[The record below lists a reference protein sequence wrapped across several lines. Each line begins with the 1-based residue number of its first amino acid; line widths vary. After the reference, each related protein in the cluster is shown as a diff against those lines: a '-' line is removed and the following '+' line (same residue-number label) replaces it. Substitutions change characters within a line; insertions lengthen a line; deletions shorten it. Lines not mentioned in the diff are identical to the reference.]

1 MHTGQ
6 NFSFKEVVVWT
17 KHDIGIYTIVATIPT
32 VAYEIFD
39 CQWLA
44 LPWLPIALLGTA
56 LAIII
61 GFQNNATYDRLW
73 EARKIYGAI
82 VNSSR
87 IWGML
92 VKTYI
97 TNQYIQQPLS
107 ESELETVH
115 RRLIY
120 RHIAWLTALRH
131 QLRQPREWETMNKK
145 FNIEH
150 KRLFVVSEHETK
162 LEDDIT
168 PYLSATD
175 KAYILGKKNRAMHI
189 IDIQSKEL
197 EALFNQGL
205 IENFSHIALQKIL
218 SDLHEHQG
226 KCERIKNFPYPRQF
240 STLNLYFVW
249 LFVLLLPFGM
259 LPEFE
264 KFGHYFAWLTIP
276 FCVMVS
282 WIFHT
287 MDKIGE
293 SSENPFQGGANDVP
307 VTALSR
313 SIEIDLRELLD
324 ETDLPEPVKARNSIL
339 M

>member
-6 NFSFKEVVVWT
+6 NFGFKEVVVWT
-17 KHDIGIYTIVATIPT
+17 KRDIGIYIIIATIPT
-32 VAYEIFD
+32 AIYEIFHY
-39 CQWLA
+39 QWLA
-44 LPWLPIALLGTA
+44 LPWLPIALMGTA
-56 LAIII
+56 VAIII

-73 EARKIYGAI
+73 EARKIYGGI

-87 IWGML
+87 IWGTL

-97 TNQYIQQPLS
+97 TNKYTQQPLS
-107 ESELETVH
+107 ESELEKVR

-120 RHIAWLTALRH
+120 RHIAWLTVLRH

-150 KRLFVVSEHETK
+150 KNFFIVSEHEAK

-168 PYLSATD
+168 FYLSTAD
-175 KAYILGKKNRAMHI
+175 IEYILSKKNQAIHI
-189 IDIQSKEL
+189 LDIQSEELKEL
-197 EALFNQGL
+197 FNKGL
-205 IENFSHIALQKIL
+205 IENFSHIELQRVL
-218 SDLHEHQG
+218 SNLYEHQG

-249 LFVLLLPFGM
+249 LFIILLPFGM

-264 KFGHYFAWLTIP
+264 KFGHFTTWLTIP
-276 FCVMVS
+276 FCVLVA
-282 WIFHT
+282 WVFHT

-293 SSENPFQGGANDVP
+293 SSENPFQGGANDIP
-307 VTALSR
+307 ITALSR
-313 SIEIDLRELLD
+313 SIEIDLREMLG
-324 ETDLPEPVKARNSIL
+324 EIDLPKPIEPKNSIL

>member
-145 FNIEH
+145 FNIAH

-168 PYLSATD
+168 PYLSAMD
-175 KAYILGKKNRAMHI
+175 KANILGKNNRAMHI

-197 EALFNQGL
+197 KALFNQGL
-205 IENFSHIALQKIL
+205 IENFSHIALQKSCLTCMNIRVNVSASKFSLSKTIL
-218 SDLHEHQG
+218 NAQS
-226 KCERIKNFPYPRQF
+226 
-240 STLNLYFVW
+240 
-249 LFVLLLPFGM
+249 LFCLVVCPAAAFWNVAG
-259 LPEFE
+259 
-264 KFGHYFAWLTIP
+264 
-276 FCVMVS
+276 V
-282 WIFHT
+282 
-287 MDKIGE
+287 
-293 SSENPFQGGANDVP
+293 
-307 VTALSR
+307 
-313 SIEIDLRELLD
+313 
-324 ETDLPEPVKARNSIL
+324 
-339 M
+339 